1 MDLPHFEVLMGPEK
15 YSLTYNTILEIPN
28 SLKRRKATFWLHL
41 DLLSN
46 YFLGIWIDIK
56 IKQIT
61 LCSKWLWLYSIN
73 SFSLR
78 QGSQNIAIHSNPLW
92 CFLKLCIVPFRSSP
106 PHVWWEGSDLQSAVR
121 KCSMRTT
128 VLNTKPSLHMRSR
141 SCSLLMVLLIL
152 QPSRYSLLSVNFCP
166 I

>member
-1 MDLPHFEVLMGPEK
+1 MDPPHFEVLMGPEK

-56 IKQIT
+56 IEQII

-78 QGSQNIAIHSNPLW
+78 QGSQNIAIHSNPLC
-92 CFLKLCIVPFRSSP
+92 CFLKLCICALPLQFSSCLMGRFRSTECCEEMQHENHCPKHKTFSS
-106 PHVWWEGSDLQSAVR
+106 HDKQELQLARGSTHSATL
-121 KCSMRTT
+121 K
-128 VLNTKPSLHMRSR
+128 
-141 SCSLLMVLLIL
+141 IL
-152 QPSRYSLLSVNFCP
+152 FVVS
-166 I
+166 